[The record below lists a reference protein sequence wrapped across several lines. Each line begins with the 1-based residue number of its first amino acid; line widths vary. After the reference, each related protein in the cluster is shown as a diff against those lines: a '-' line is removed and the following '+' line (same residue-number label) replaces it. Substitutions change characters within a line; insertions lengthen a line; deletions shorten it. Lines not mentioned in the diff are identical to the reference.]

1 MRYCVLFLFALQH
14 NVKIRILSEDRTCF
28 SRPRALYAV
37 FASRNTSPAPKAQ
50 KNCGYK
56 VRKLLYS
63 GLKLAEVLSSKLK
76 GFGIDK
82 LAVKKTF
89 MYAH

>member
-1 MRYCVLFLFALQH
+1 MCRVSFF
-14 NVKIRILSEDRTCF
+14 LSEDRMCF

-37 FASRNTSPAPKAQ
+37 FAGLNTSPTPKAQ